1 MNIRITT
8 TIPLRGNKN
17 AKRQG
22 ETSPLCDGDLAPD
35 VQPLHDGDLEP
46 DAPPTSNR
54 NNTVEITNGSNETI
68 TMAYDP
74 KRVPHHI
81 L

>member
-1 MNIRITT
+1 MAITLMGINT
-8 TIPLRGNKN
+8 Q
-17 AKRQG
+17 KRQG

-46 DAPPTSNR
+46 DAPPTRNR
-54 NNTVEITNGSNETI
+54 NNTVETTNGSNETI

-74 KRVPHHI
+74 KRVPHH
-81 L
+81 LL